1 MSTLRGPALPLRTMP
16 TTPADLTYSHP
27 GLTDP
32 ASENWATATHD
43 FRRFERT
50 IVIGHGSAVWTF
62 ATAEILRW
70 GIKRRSGF
78 HVAPDVPVSQGADYR
93 ITAGWR
99 LLAVHEPVR
108 VVAVVDD
115 DDRCGFAYGTKHGH
129 PVCGEE
135 AFIVHRNAVGT
146 VFLTLRS
153 LTRPAPHGPWRYL
166 FPALLTAQRYFRR
179 RYFQAL
185 TT

>member
-1 MSTLRGPALPLRTMP
+1 MP
-16 TTPADLTYSHP
+16 TDPADLTYSHA

-32 ASENWATATHD
+32 ASENWATATPG

-50 IVIGHGSAVWTF
+50 IVIGRGSSVWNT
-62 ATAEILRW
+62 ATAEMLRW

-78 HVAPDVPVSQGADYR
+78 HVAPALRVAQGANYR
-93 ITAGWR
+93 ITVRWG
-99 LLAVHEPVR
+99 LLAVHEPVQ

-115 DDRCGFAYGTKHGH
+115 DDRCGFAYGTKNGH

-135 AFIVHRNAVGT
+135 AFIVHRNALGT

-166 FPALLTAQRYFRR
+166 FPALRLAQRYFRR